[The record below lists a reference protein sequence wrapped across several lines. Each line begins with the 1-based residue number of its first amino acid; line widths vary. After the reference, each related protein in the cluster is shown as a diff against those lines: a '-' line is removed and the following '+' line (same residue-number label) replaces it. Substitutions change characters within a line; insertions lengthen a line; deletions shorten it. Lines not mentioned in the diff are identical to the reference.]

1 MLFFASASLS
11 SIGYSEYG
19 GGQWGRDVD
28 TFWAGLGMGL
38 LLGLLALWV
47 SQYRANRR
55 LQVLLKR
62 IQQHSASPHMSYES
76 QIASAIATQGQ
87 SLDRLSDQ
95 VTNFR
100 QILRQAPVGYLYVDD
115 ENRLLGCNLKA
126 QSFLDFNQVDYDPPR
141 LLLAIA
147 RSYEL
152 DQLIEDTRE
161 QQQLCQREW
170 VFYSISPDP
179 SNVSERPAHPLRG
192 YGVPLQR
199 GHVAIFLE
207 NRQEAVALMQ
217 QRDRW
222 TSDVTHELKTPLTS
236 IRLVAET
243 LRNRVDD
250 SLTSWVDRLLSEVMR
265 LSHLVDDVLN
275 LNQLDQPLPKIG
287 EPDATNLIPLI
298 YQAWQNVMPLA
309 ELKSVQL
316 QYSGPDQHILKL
328 HGELIYRLLIN
339 LLDNAIKYSPAN
351 AAVQVR
357 VTTDALPTEPQS
369 RAVLIEVIDSGPGF
383 LDKDLPFVF
392 DRFYRSD
399 LARSRSKTAKGNSST
414 GLGLSIVRKIV
425 TLHKGHIEAQNHP
438 ETSGAW
444 LKVWLPESLRNL
456 TTDTCL

>member
-11 SIGYSEYG
+11 YIGYSEYG
-19 GGQWGRDVD
+19 GGQWGRCVD
-28 TFWAGLGMGL
+28 TFWAGLGIGL
-38 LLGLLALWV
+38 LLGLLGLWV
-47 SQYRANRR
+47 SQYRASRR
-55 LQVLLKR
+55 LQALLKR

-287 EPDATNLIPLI
+287 EPDAVNIVPLI

-309 ELKSVQL
+309 ELKAVQL

-399 LARSRSKTAKGNSST
+399 LARSRSKTGNSST

-425 TLHKGHIEAQNHP
+425 TLHKGHIKAQNHP

-456 TTDTCL
+456 TTDTRL

>member
-1 MLFFASASLS
+1 
-11 SIGYSEYG
+11 
-19 GGQWGRDVD
+19 
-28 TFWAGLGMGL
+28 MGL